1 MRVVTLVCLLGL
13 AAGTVRAE
21 ESLDVR
27 ERRVVVGEAVG
38 QTAPVQPL
46 PPGAV
51 VEQYKVNAQYRGGV
65 KKGFSDIGRGTAVFV
80 PQEGA
85 RFWVKLDGTV
95 ENPENK
101 EQYTFWLDMEFQ
113 QTAAGS
119 IKVLRN
125 GSRYSSRAIEYRER
139 IEKVVP
145 FVYLAKFTQLPG
157 ADAEPSRAYRFA
169 GVDYVMRYVP
179 TERHVEA
186 SLYEGDAL
194 VGKFFL
200 LKGDRLPLTFEKFR
214 VPTEGN
220 VVLSFIR
227 L

>member
-1 MRVVTLVCLLGL
+1 MRVVTLLCLLGL
-13 AAGTVRAE
+13 FAGAVLAQE
-21 ESLDVR
+21 ALDVR
-27 ERRVVVGEAVG
+27 ERKVVVPAGEAPAS
-38 QTAPVQPL
+38 QAL
-46 PPGAV
+46 APGAV

-65 KKGFSDIGRGTAVFV
+65 KKGFSDIGKGTAVFT
-80 PQEGA
+80 PQDGS
-85 RFWVKLDGTV
+85 RFSVKLDGSV
-95 ENPENK
+95 ENPESK
-101 EQYTFWLDMEFQ
+101 EQYSFWLDMDFQ
-113 QTAAGS
+113 YTASGQ

-145 FVYLAKFTQLPG
+145 FVYLVKFQPLPAPDG
-157 ADAEPSRAYRFA
+157 EPSRGFRFA
-169 GVDYVMRYVP
+169 GTEYVLRYVP

-186 SLYEGDAL
+186 SLYEGDSL

-200 LKGDRLPLTFEKFR
+200 LRSDRMPLVFEKFR